1 MRFASLGSGSAGN
14 ALLVE
19 SIVAGRPRRVLIDCG
34 FGPRE
39 LSRRLGRLGLTAQDL
54 DAILV
59 THEHGDHVGGVPS
72 LARREALPV
81 YLTWGT
87 YSALSAS
94 AFGDAPIHLLDARR
108 GLEVAGFGVQPIAV
122 PHDAREPVQFV
133 IEDGHSRLGVLTD
146 LGHGT
151 PHIEQTFCRLTAL
164 VLECN
169 HDEGMLLAGT
179 YPPSLKRRIGGPY
192 GHLSNG
198 AAASILSS
206 LDRSRLT
213 CVVAAHLSEQNNRP
227 ELAAGALLNQGGID
241 NSVLMIADQEAGF
254 DWCAA

>member
-1 MRFASLGSGSAGN
+1 VR
-14 ALLVE
+14 
-19 SIVAGRPRRVLIDCG
+19 
-34 FGPRE
+34 
-39 LSRRLGRLGLTAQDL
+39 
-54 DAILV
+54 
-59 THEHGDHVGGVPS
+59 
-72 LARREALPV
+72 
-81 YLTWGT
+81 
-87 YSALSAS
+87 
-94 AFGDAPIHLLDARR
+94 
-108 GLEVAGFGVQPIAV
+108 PIAV

-151 PHIEQTFCRLTAL
+151 PHITQTFSCLTAL

-192 GHLSNG
+192 GHLSNV

-227 ELAAGALLNQGGID
+227 ELAASALLGQGGID
-241 NSVLMIADQEAGF
+241 QSLLMIADQEAGF
-254 DWCAA
+254 DWCAG

>member
-1 MRFASLGSGSAGN
+1 
-14 ALLVE
+14 
-19 SIVAGRPRRVLIDCG
+19 VLIDCG

-39 LSRRLGRLGLTAQDL
+39 LSRRLGRLSLTPQDL

-72 LARREALPV
+72 LARREELPV

-94 AFGDAPIHLLDARR
+94 AFGDAPIHLLDAEL
-108 GLEVAGFGVQPIAV
+108 GIEVAGFGVRPIAV

-151 PHIEQTFCRLTAL
+151 PHITQTFNRLTAL

-169 HDEGMLLAGT
+169 HDEAMLLSGN

-192 GHLSNG
+192 GHLSNI

-227 ELAAGALLNQGGID
+227 ELAASALLGQGGID
-241 NSVLMIADQEAGF
+241 ESLLMIADQEAGF
-254 DWCAA
+254 GWCAG

>member
-1 MRFASLGSGSAGN
+1 VRFASLGSGSAGN

-19 SIVAGRPRRVLIDCG
+19 SVVSGRARRLLIDCG

-39 LSRRLGRLGLTAQDL
+39 LGRRLGRLGLTAQDL

-72 LARREALPV
+72 LARRERLPV

-87 YSALSAS
+87 YSALSAA
-94 AFGDAPIHLLDARR
+94 AFGDAPIHLIDVQR
-108 GLEVAGFGVQPIAV
+108 GIEIAGFGVEPIAV

-133 IEDGHSRLGVLTD
+133 IENGRSRLGVLTD

-151 PHIEQTFCRLTAL
+151 PHIARAFCRLTAL

-169 HDEGMLLAGT
+169 HDEEMLASGT
-179 YPPSLKRRIGGPY
+179 YPPSLKRRISGPY
-192 GHLSNG
+192 GHLSNT
-198 AAASILSS
+198 AAGSILAS
-206 LDRSRLT
+206 LDQSQLAR
-213 CVVAAHLSEQNNRP
+213 VVAAHLSEQNNRP
-227 ELAAGALLNQGGID
+227 DLAAAALLGLGGIEERL
-241 NSVLMIADQEAGF
+241 LMIADQAGGF